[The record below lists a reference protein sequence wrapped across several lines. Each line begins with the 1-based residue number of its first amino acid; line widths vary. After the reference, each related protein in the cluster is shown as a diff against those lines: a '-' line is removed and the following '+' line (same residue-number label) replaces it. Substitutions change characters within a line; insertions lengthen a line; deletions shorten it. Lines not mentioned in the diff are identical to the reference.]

1 MSQAVS
7 NSPPEELQ
15 KPNENHTRWVM
26 RRIWDR
32 INRQNEHFM
41 GCIVG
46 REGSGKSYTALK
58 IAKTIDPSFTA
69 DRVIFN
75 ITDLL
80 EILRSGDHE
89 PGNFYLLD
97 EAGVQLG
104 NRTWHDRGQIL
115 ANQALQLIRKHNLGL
130 LFTIPVLGDLDSQTQ
145 NRLQAYYELTEKE
158 DGEYVRGRWLWI
170 DPDRTDKTGTRY
182 DKYPRRRRNGQVVR
196 ITSMAFTPPP
206 QELVEPYEE
215 QKDEFLD
222 GFYEKTIG
230 ELNEDEEGDVDE
242 GKTLDEIAEDIVNG
256 GLPDVVDTHG
266 TTGKPY
272 ISKDLIRHTHGLS
285 HSDARTVKT
294 LVERDVDSLDAQQ
307 E

>member
-1 MSQAVS
+1 MSQATAP
-7 NSPPEELQ
+7 SPPENLQ
-15 KPNENHTRWVM
+15 KPNENHTAWVM

-32 INRQNEHFM
+32 INRRNEHFM

-46 REGSGKSYTALK
+46 REGSGKSHTALK
-58 IAKTIDPSFTA
+58 IAHTIDPSFTA

-75 ITDLL
+75 IQDLL
-80 EILRSGDHE
+80 AILRDGDHE

-145 NRLQAYYELTEKE
+145 GRLQAYYELTEKE

-182 DKYPRRRRNGQVVR
+182 DKYPRRRRNGQTVR

-206 QELVEPYEE
+206 KDIVEPYEE

-222 GFYEKTIG
+222 AFYDKTIG
-230 ELNEDEEGDVDE
+230 ELSEEE
-242 GKTLDEIAEDIVNG
+242 EPEEESQTLEEVAEKIVNG
-256 GLPDVVDTHG
+256 GLQEVVDTHG
-266 TTGKPY
+266 TTGEPY
-272 ISKDLIRHTHGLS
+272 INKDLIRHNYGLS

-294 LVERDVDSLDAQQ
+294 LVEKECDSLDS
-307 E
+307 

>member
-1 MSQAVS
+1 MTTKNAP
-7 NSPPEELQ
+7 SPPPELR
-15 KPNENHTRWVM
+15 KPNDNHTRWVL

-32 INRQNEHFM
+32 VNTKNEHFM

-46 REGSGKSYTALK
+46 REGSGKSHTALK
-58 IAKTIDPSFTA
+58 IANMVDPSFNA
-69 DRVIFN
+69 DRVIFH

-80 EILRSGDHE
+80 EILRNGDHE

-130 LFTIPVLGDLDSQTQ
+130 LFTIPVLGDLDSQAQ
-145 NRLQAYYELTEKE
+145 NRLQMYYELTEKK

-182 DKYPRRRRNGQVVR
+182 DKYPRRVRNGQTIRV
-196 ITSMAFTPPP
+196 TSMAFTPPP
-206 QELVEPYEE
+206 ADIVEPYEE
-215 QKDEFLD
+215 QKDEFLE

-230 ELNEDEEGDVDE
+230 ELSDEEDEEDE
-242 GKTLDEIAEDIVNG
+242 TKSLNEIAEEIVNG
-256 GLPDVVDTHG
+256 GLADVVDTHG
-266 TTGKPY
+266 TTGEPY
-272 ISKDLIRHTHGLS
+272 ISKDLIRHTYDLS

-294 LVERDVDSLDAQQ
+294 LAERETNSLGS
-307 E
+307 EE